1 MNELNKYEY
10 AVTIIRQA
18 IENSRYRV
26 LKAGN
31 AELLSLYYGIGKY
44 ISENTRSGAWG
55 SDAIGQIAKRLQKD
69 SPGLRGFSETNI
81 KYSTFYDTWM
91 PYVNRQPSA
100 GDLEE
105 SSNALLLEI
114 RQPMAGDLN

>member
-1 MNELNKYEY
+1 MNEPDRYEQ

-18 IENSRYRV
+18 IENSRYRA
-26 LKAGN
+26 LQAGN

-69 SPGLRGFSETNI
+69 TPGLRGFSESNI
-81 KYSTFYDTWM
+81 KTC
-91 PYVNRQPSA
+91 
-100 GDLEE
+100 G
-105 SSNALLLEI
+105 SSMKNGSL
-114 RQPMAGDLN
+114 M

>member
-1 MNELNKYEY
+1 MNEPDRYEQ

-18 IENSRYRV
+18 IENSRYRA
-26 LKAGN
+26 LQAGN

-69 SPGLRGFSETNI
+69 LPGLRGFSGSNI
-81 KYSTFYDTWM
+81 KNMRQFYEEWRS
-91 PYVNRQPSA
+91 YVNRQPSA
-100 GDLEE
+100 GDLE
-105 SSNALLLEI
+105 
-114 RQPMAGDLN
+114 

>member
-44 ISENTRSGAWG
+44 ISENTRSCCY
-55 SDAIGQIAKRLQKD
+55 SESRQK
-69 SPGLRGFSETNI
+69 GIE
-81 KYSTFYDTWM
+81 K
-91 PYVNRQPSA
+91 
-100 GDLEE
+100 
-105 SSNALLLEI
+105 
-114 RQPMAGDLN
+114 